1 MRIKTLKLWAVRI
14 AAIAIVLVLVLAGF
28 VAMLYN

>member
-1 MRIKTLKLWAVRI
+1 MRTKTIKLWAVRI
-14 AAIAIVLVLVLAGF
+14 AAIVIVLVLVLAGF